1 MTELVYFKY
10 IILLSK
16 FLSIIK
22 LCKPLSFKYVESAK
36 DKQFKIIELSGPL
49 PLIRIQS
56 PYRVSRF
63 LRGFRHAGQ
72 RQWNRYNISQL
83 LGNEIPDVFID
94 IGANIG
100 ELSYY
105 ASTLGIK
112 KIIAVEPDPVVCE
125 ILKFNLRDTSAI
137 ICEKAV
143 SLQEGSVSFFSAPYT
158 ADSSLIEPTT
168 NAKKVSVKS
177 ISLKSLLS
185 ELDIG
190 LNVLLKIDAEGYEPE
205 ILQSGIGA
213 LEGIKYLS
221 VDVSP
226 ERGGTS
232 TDNAVESILNKHHFY
247 VNRIQGKIVTARRKE
262 LK

>member
-1 MTELVYFKY
+1 
-10 IILLSK
+10 
-16 FLSIIK
+16 
-22 LCKPLSFKYVESAK
+22 
-36 DKQFKIIELSGPL
+36 
-49 PLIRIQS
+49 
-56 PYRVSRF
+56 

-105 ASTLGIK
+105 ASALGIK
-112 KIIAVEPDPVVCE
+112 KIISVEPDPVVCE
-125 ILKFNLRDTSAI
+125 ILKFNLRDTNAI
-137 ICEKAV
+137 ICEKAI
-143 SLQEGSVSFFSAPYT
+143 SLQEGSVSLFLAPYT
-158 ADSSLIEPTT
+158 ADSSLIEPATGT
-168 NAKKVSVKS
+168 KKVSVKS
-177 ISLKSLLS
+177 LTLKSLLS
-185 ELDIG
+185 ELDTS

-213 LEGIKYLS
+213 LSSIKYIS

-232 TDNAVESILNKHHFY
+232 TSREVESILNMHDFD
-247 VNRIQGKIVTARRKE
+247 VNRAKGNIVTATRKVF
-262 LK
+262 K